1 MEEAQKVTGI
11 TAGKGNEPV
20 WLQWPPQPERKGTDR
35 DCLLTITQPAE
46 MVVKVRRRF
55 LTAPTPQ
62 HGARPPQSQRG
73 SPRGLAVYVTQGTHP
88 FGAAS
93 CEKPAPSISCHRS
106 SPGAPQSTAR
116 TLLFSLLPPNT
127 PLVSPK
133 KINQTNPQI
142 HGHHGALP
150 ALPARTSAK
159 REPRRAS
166 PRPSP
171 LEAPGS
177 P

>member
-11 TAGKGNEPV
+11 TAGKRNEPV
-20 WLQWPPQPERKGTDR
+20 WLQWPPQPAREGTDK

-46 MVVKVRRRF
+46 MVVKVRRRL

-106 SPGAPQSTAR
+106 SPGAPQSPAR
-116 TLLFSLLPPNT
+116 TLLFPLLPPNT

-133 KINQTNPQI
+133 KNKPNQSPNP
-142 HGHHGALP
+142 
-150 ALPARTSAK
+150 RTSQST
-159 REPRRAS
+159 PRAAGTNRRKAGTQARIPPPLS
-166 PRPSP
+166 P
-171 LEAPGS
+171 
-177 P
+177 